1 MYRRGISTVL
11 WLALLLA
18 LLSVF
23 GVGYYVSTINQQ
35 RTLSLSVGG
44 GTASSS
50 LVASSGSGSVPSSVV
65 SEVLR
70 LPSEKLS
77 PEEINGILWMRE
89 EEKLARDVYL
99 TLFKKWGLPI
109 FRNIANSEQTHT
121 DAVKAIIDKYDL
133 KGPIESNAIGAFTNP
148 EIRDLYKKL
157 VAEGSKSVVDA
168 LKVGATIE
176 EMDILDL
183 QHWLAKT
190 DNKDVRLVYCNL
202 MKGSR
207 NHLRSF
213 VSQLSRYGVKY
224 TPQYLSESEFNAIIS
239 SSTERGLV
247 NC

>member
-1 MYRRGISTVL
+1 MYRGISTFL
-11 WLALLLA
+11 WLVAVLA
-18 LLSVF
+18 LLSVV
-23 GVGYYVSTINQQ
+23 GVGYYVSTGGSA
-35 RTLSLSVGG
+35 TLSPSVSGG
-44 GTASSS
+44 AVSSHP
-50 LVASSGSGSVPSSVV
+50 VASVRNGDVPSSVV
-65 SEVLR
+65 SEVMQ
-70 LPSEKLS
+70 LPAEKLS

-99 TLFKKWGLPI
+99 TLYKKWGIPI
-109 FRNIANSEQTHT
+109 FRNIAESEQTHT
-121 DAVKAIIDKYDL
+121 DAVKAIIDKYGL
-133 KGPIESNAIGAFTNP
+133 KDPVESNAIGAFTNP
-148 EIRDLYKKL
+148 EIRALYEKL

-176 EMDILDL
+176 EMDIIDL
-183 QHWLAKT
+183 QHWLSKT

-207 NHLRSF
+207 NHLRAF

-239 SSTERGLV
+239 GSTERGLL